1 MAREEKALAPAEVAS
16 ARAALAAARG
26 KKRLD
31 VILSA
36 RDPAA
41 LVRALPADE
50 LYFTIRD
57 IGLADAAPLVP
68 LASLAQF
75 RTFLDL
81 DAWRGDR
88 LDPQRVLTW
97 LRAARS
103 GARQDPRSAARWER
117 KLAGIDRELLHA
129 MLRTDLVIHDLG
141 EDPDPEFD
149 SDRFARMPDGKFAV
163 EFLPEGAEYAALRG
177 ILDDL
182 YSADP
187 FQAGRLLSSL
197 RWDLPSE
204 LEETALRW
212 RTARLA
218 DLGFP
223 GQEEALSWFARPP
236 AAPAAPAGTPGRPP
250 GFFLASFASGSL
262 LDQGLAALPPEALPE
277 VEAQLLAAASA
288 VLVADQIDPA
298 DAAAVREAFG
308 AARALLELG
317 LEARLRAA
325 GAALDGPAAAGELEA
340 VPVKRLFQ
348 EGFGRVLALRWRAER
363 IFAAGGAGSR
373 QRPHLDAP
381 LGETLAALVSRRPRH
396 FPGLDAPREEW
407 GTAAAGA
414 HAPRAFLSSAEVART
429 EAALGLCE
437 GLAAL
442 ARGLGL
448 ASPPPSGPA
457 PRLAACYLT
466 ALAQERLGRPFS
478 PAPLAPAELP
488 RAVKALREID
498 DPRLAGAGEAGAL
511 LLALCRARVADLLR
525 LEDSGELTAE
535 RVTELIVA
543 G

>member
-26 KKRLD
+26 RKRLD
-31 VILSA
+31 VIYSA

-50 LYFTIRD
+50 LYFTIRE

-68 LASLAQF
+68 LSSLAQF

-103 GARQDPRSAARWER
+103 GARNDPRSAARWER
-117 KLAGIDRELLHA
+117 KLAGIDRELLFA
-129 MLRTDLVIHDLG
+129 VLRNDLVIHDLG
-141 EDPDPEFD
+141 EDPDPEFGT
-149 SDRFARMPDGKFAV
+149 DRFARMPDGKFAV

-182 YSADP
+182 YSADA

-212 RTARLA
+212 RAARLA

-236 AAPAAPAGTPGRPP
+236 AAPAAPAGAPSRPP
-250 GFFLASFASGSL
+250 GFFLATFASGSL
-262 LDQGLAALPPEALPE
+262 LDQGLAALREEERPA
-277 VEAQLLAAASA
+277 VEAQLVAAASA

-298 DAAAVREAFG
+298 DAEAVRAAFE
-308 AARALLELG
+308 AARTLLELG
-317 LEARLRAA
+317 LEARLRSA
-325 GAALDGPAAAGELEA
+325 GAALDGPAAAEELAA

-363 IFAAGGAGSR
+363 ILSAGGAGSR
-373 QRPHLDAP
+373 QQPLLDAP
-381 LGETLAALVSRRPRH
+381 LGEALSALVSRRPRY

-407 GTAAAGA
+407 GTAAAAA
-414 HAPRAFLSSAEVART
+414 HSARAFLSSAELART
-429 EAALGLCE
+429 EAALDLCE

-442 ARGLGL
+442 ARALGL
-448 ASPPPSGPA
+448 ASPPLAEPA
-457 PRLAACYLT
+457 PRLAACFLT
-466 ALAQERLGRPFS
+466 ALANQRLGRAFAPV
-478 PAPLAPAELP
+478 PLAPAELP
-488 RAVKALREID
+488 RAVKALGRLD
-498 DPRLAGAGEAGAL
+498 DPRLAAAGEAGAL
-511 LLALCRARVADLLR
+511 LLAICRARAADLAR
-525 LEDSGELTAE
+525 LED
-535 RVTELIVA
+535 
-543 G
+543 